1 MVLVGPVAPS
11 VRVAAVAAV
20 PEHSHPLVEVVACQQ
35 LAQLADVARV
45 AVKAWVAVKVWV
57 AADAADQA

>member
-1 MVLVGPVAPS
+1 
-11 VRVAAVAAV
+11 VRVPAVAAA

-35 LAQLADVARV
+35 PAPLADVAQV

-57 AADAADQA
+57 VVKVWAVADAADQA

>member
-11 VRVAAVAAV
+11 VRVPAVAAV

-35 LAQLADVARV
+35 PAQLADAARV
-45 AVKAWVAVKVWV
+45 AVKAWAV
-57 AADAADQA
+57 ADAADQA